1 MPRERLISVVS
12 SAINTAIELVSLSR
26 HAGGRAVT
34 FSPFCVPAWRSYS
47 GQALGAT
54 MKAQFAHCETAISA
68 MVAATLQ
75 IVRHSQVGIVRF
87 PASPLFAKKAK
98 GGGAMEDEEVMIEMG
113 FPLSSL
119 RLMHLCVSR
128 AYQNWPG
135 GDPFEQV
142 AIEQLKQALY
152 VALYST
158 LYEIDEI

>member
-1 MPRERLISVVS
+1 
-12 SAINTAIELVSLSR
+12 
-26 HAGGRAVT
+26 
-34 FSPFCVPAWRSYS
+34 
-47 GQALGAT
+47 
-54 MKAQFAHCETAISA
+54 
-68 MVAATLQ
+68 MVATTLQ
-75 IVRHSQVGIVRF
+75 MVLQSQVGIVRF
-87 PASPLFAKKAK
+87 PLHHCSLKRRKA
-98 GGGAMEDEEVMIEMG
+98 GALMEDDDEVMIEME

-135 GDPFEQV
+135 GDPYEQV